1 MVATQIH
8 IPTQMGFPLHQQ
20 KISVSVQFILHEF
33 LQVLSSLRALETI
46 TLKLISKKGEGKAKD
61 WNSFR
66 DCLYELTGSEEDYQ
80 PGLPWM
86 VLEGSLHRLY
96 NYCYAFATRRGKHHD
111 GAEELKDQV
120 EKALKS
126 ALYLRELLPCSPGSR
141 CVVEPE
147 CSTKVLKNSETLIR
161 SLHKSSRFLYK
172 KLLDFSHDEDVL
184 YYLLRNRAQYDLLFP
199 EATFATLLTK
209 MFPKGIDQAEQFLI
223 RQYTKR
229 GFDELAPKISKE
241 FESI

>member
-1 MVATQIH
+1 
-8 IPTQMGFPLHQQ
+8 MGFPLHQQ
-20 KISVSVQFILHEF
+20 KISVTVQFILHEF

-46 TLKLISKKGEGKAKD
+46 TLKLISKKGEGRAKD

-96 NYCYAFATRRGKHHD
+96 NYCYAFASKRGKHHD
-111 GAEELKDQV
+111 EAEELKDQV
-120 EKALKS
+120 ERSLKQ

-147 CSTKVLKNSETLIR
+147 CGAKVLKNAETLIR
-161 SLHKSSRFLYK
+161 SLHKSSRFLCK
-172 KLLDFSHDEDVL
+172 KLHDFSHEEDVL
-184 YYLLRNRAQYDLLFP
+184 FYLLQHRVLFDLLFP
-199 EATFATLLTK
+199 ETTLSTLFLK
-209 MFPKGIDQAEQFLI
+209 MYPKGLEQVEQFLI

-229 GFDELAPKISKE
+229 GFDELIPKINRE
-241 FESI
+241 FANI